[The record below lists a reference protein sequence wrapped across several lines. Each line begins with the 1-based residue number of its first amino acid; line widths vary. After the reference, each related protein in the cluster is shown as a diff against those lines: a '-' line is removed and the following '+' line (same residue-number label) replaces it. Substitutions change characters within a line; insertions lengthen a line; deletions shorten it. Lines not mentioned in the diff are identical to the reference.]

1 MDRVSR
7 PPARRGAMYG
17 GGLTVQAAEAPRQKV
32 RFTLFRNA
40 TGIVAKRLTLAPDG
54 TLVKASAANMAE
66 GTAETVT
73 DTLEG
78 LAGRLPA
85 LDQHEALGLG
95 ICDRA
100 PVQIVTAAAL
110 AKHPEA
116 VARTQEHFHFPA
128 GPALLGVDSDT
139 AANPD
144 ELVGALTA
152 VLPSFADAEKLVVFS
167 TSAGVY
173 RVGEDKPVARSKGL
187 HLYTTVLDGSDI
199 PRFGKAL
206 CRRLWLA
213 GFGHVEI
220 SKAGCLLVR
229 QIIDAATFAPE
240 RIVFE
245 SAPVLGEG
253 LERRP
258 PAPVYVVGCPLDTSL
273 CPDLTPGEEQ
283 EYERLVAEEKAK
295 MEPEAQPIRDA
306 WLLARGKAIAK
317 ARNIPYSEARSIAI
331 KAAEGMELEGDFVL
345 QFRDFGFVA
354 AADIVKD
361 ADSLAKYD
369 KAVLHDP
376 LEPDYKS
383 PWCAIFYA
391 NGGMDPKVY
400 SQAHGGQ
407 IFKLPPA
414 PVFLDK
420 RAAAEAQG
428 PEANAPDGLSLEYG
442 APFYMTKT
450 KRGFVYAGLNEAYFA
465 GLHGTQHC
473 ELYEPNERAFFR
485 YSDESGLF
493 AEVTADLLKQEISSL
508 ILDMGR
514 EKQVPGLMQDRDASR
529 LAAVIAQ
536 LKGIA
541 EQRDAFKK
549 TGRVIHL
556 ANGFLDLSG
565 DGPVLLP
572 FSPDFRS
579 RNQSPIAYH
588 PEATCPRFM
597 DELILPAVHPEDVSI
612 IQKYLGLS
620 LLGRN
625 IIQRLLILDGLAGRG
640 KTQLAIVFQHLV
652 GMVNCTQLRTEH
664 LNERFELF
672 RFLRK
677 TLLAGVD
684 AQADFLSTKGAV
696 VLKALVGG
704 DIMDAEQKGGTG
716 CFPIEGAF
724 AVVITCNSRLRVRLE
739 GDVGAW
745 KRRLL
750 IVRYEAPPPAK
761 KIPDFGAHLVKTEGS
776 GILNWAVDGLGALLN
791 DVERIGDI
799 ALTPR
804 QAGVVDS
811 LLAESDSLRHFLN
824 ARVERIEGGDLTVHE
839 IIESYAEY
847 CPDHG
852 WTPLP
857 HTILQNQIEGLML
870 EMFRTAKVQSIKRD
884 GKAARGF
891 RNVRFR
897 DESA

>member
-1 MDRVSR
+1 MSHK
-7 PPARRGAMYG
+7 
-17 GGLTVQAAEAPRQKV
+17 VQ
-32 RFTLFRNA
+32 FTIFRNA
-40 TGIVAKRLTLAPDG
+40 KSIMAKRLSLAPDG
-54 TLVKASAANMAE
+54 SLVKMSAANMTE

-73 DTLEG
+73 DTLAD
-78 LAGRLPA
+78 LAKLLRV
-85 LDQHEALGLG
+85 LDQQEALGLG

-100 PVQIVTAAAL
+100 PVQIVTAKAL

-128 GPALLGVDSDT
+128 GPALLYFDSDT
-139 AANPD
+139 AAGQD
-144 ELVGALTA
+144 ELVEAITQ
-152 VLPSFADAEKLVVFS
+152 VLPSFAGAEKLVVFS
-167 TSAGVY
+167 TSAGVH

-187 HLYTTVLDGSDI
+187 HLYTTVLDGFDL

-258 PAPVYVVGCPLDTSL
+258 PAPVYVAGCPLDTAL
-273 CPDLTPGEEQ
+273 CRDLTPGEEQ

-306 WLLARGKAIAK
+306 WLLARGKAISK
-317 ARNIPYSEARSIAI
+317 ARNIPYSEARNIAI

-345 QFRDFGFVA
+345 QFQEFGFVA
-354 AADIVKD
+354 VADIVQD
-361 ADSLAKYD
+361 ADALEKYD

-391 NGGMDPKVY
+391 NGGMDPVVY

-414 PVFLDK
+414 TVFRDK
-420 RAAAEAQG
+420 RAAAEAGGQETA
-428 PEANAPDGLSLEYG
+428 PPDGLIKEYG
-442 APFYMTKT
+442 QPFYLA
-450 KRGFVYAGLNEAYFA
+450 KRKKGFMYAGLNEAYFA
-465 GLHGTQHC
+465 GLHGTRNI

-485 YSDESGLF
+485 YCDETGLF

-508 ILDMGR
+508 ILEMGR
-514 EKQVPGLMQDRDASR
+514 EKRVPGLQQDRNASR
-529 LAAVIAQ
+529 LAAIIQQ

-549 TGRVIHL
+549 TGRYIHL
-556 ANGFLDLSG
+556 ANGVLDLSG

-579 RNQSPIAYH
+579 RNQSPIAYD
-588 PEATCPRFM
+588 PEATCPRFL
-597 DELILPAVHPEDVSI
+597 DELILPAVHPEDVAV
-612 IQKYLGLS
+612 IQKYLGLA

-625 IIQRLLILDGLAGRG
+625 IIQRLLILDGMAGRG
-640 KTQLAIVFQHLV
+640 KSQLSIVFQHLV

-684 AQADFLSTKGAV
+684 VQADFLSARGAP

-716 CFPIEGAF
+716 CFPIEGTF

-745 KRRLL
+745 RRRLL

-761 KIPDFGAHLVKTEGS
+761 KIPDFGANLVKTEGS
-776 GILNWAVDGLGALLN
+776 GILNWAIEGLSALLN
-791 DVERIGDI
+791 DVEQRGDI
-799 ALTPR
+799 VLTPR

-811 LLAESDSLRHFLN
+811 LLAESDSLRYFLN
-824 ARVERIEGGDLTVHE
+824 DRVERYVGGDLSIHE
-839 IIESYAEY
+839 IVEAYAEY
-847 CPDHG
+847 CPAHG
-852 WTPLP
+852 WSPLP
-857 HTILQNQIEGLML
+857 ITVVQRQIEGLML
-870 EMFRTAKVQSIKRD
+870 ELFQTVKVNSIERD
-884 GKAARGF
+884 GKSAKGF
-891 RNVRFR
+891 RNVHFKGIP
-897 DESA
+897 

>member
-1 MDRVSR
+1 MSNK
-7 PPARRGAMYG
+7 
-17 GGLTVQAAEAPRQKV
+17 VQ
-32 RFTLFRNA
+32 FTIFRNA
-40 TGIVAKRLTLAPDG
+40 KSIMAKRLSLAPDG
-54 TLVKASAANMAE
+54 SLVKVSAANMTE
-66 GTAETVT
+66 GTAETAT
-73 DTLEG
+73 DTLAD
-78 LAGRLPA
+78 LAKLLPA
-85 LDQHEALGLG
+85 LDQQEALGLG

-100 PVQIVTAAAL
+100 PVQVVTAAAL

-128 GPALLGVDSDT
+128 GPALLYFDSDT
-139 AANPD
+139 AAGQD
-144 ELVGALTA
+144 EFVEAITQ
-152 VLPSFADAEKLVVFS
+152 VLPTFAGAEKLVVFS
-167 TSAGVY
+167 TSAGVH

-187 HLYTTVLDGSDI
+187 HLYTTVLDGADL

-245 SAPVLGEG
+245 SAPILGEG

-258 PAPVYVVGCPLDTSL
+258 PAPVYVAGCPLDTAL
-273 CPDLTPGEEQ
+273 CRDLTPGEEQ
-283 EYERLVAEEKAK
+283 EYSRLVAEEKAR

-331 KAAEGMELEGDFVL
+331 KAAEGMDLEGDFVL
-345 QFRDFGFVA
+345 QFQEFGFVA
-354 AADIVKD
+354 VADIVKD
-361 ADSLAKYD
+361 ADALDKYD

-391 NGGMDPKVY
+391 NGGMDPVIF

-407 IFKLPPA
+407 TFKLPA
-414 PVFLDK
+414 LTMYQEK
-420 RAAAEAQG
+420 RTASEAEGREAA
-428 PEANAPDGLSLEYG
+428 APDGLMQEYG
-442 APFYMTKT
+442 NPYYLKKT
-450 KRGFVYAGLNEAYFA
+450 KKGFVYGGLNEAYFA
-465 GLHGTQHC
+465 GLHGSQNV

-485 YSDESGLF
+485 YCDESGLF

-508 ILDMGR
+508 ILGMGR
-514 EKQVPGLMQDRDASR
+514 EKRVPGLMQDRNAPR
-529 LAAVIAQ
+529 LAAIIAQ

-549 TGRVIHL
+549 NGRFLHL
-556 ANGFLDLSG
+556 ANGVLDLSG
-565 DGPVLLP
+565 DTPVLLP

-579 RNQSPIAYH
+579 RNASPIAYD
-588 PEATCPRFM
+588 PGATCPRFL
-597 DELILPAVHPEDVSI
+597 DELILPAVHPEDVSV

-625 IIQRLLILDGLAGRG
+625 IIQRLLILDGQAGRG
-640 KTQLAIVFQHLV
+640 KSQLSIVYQHLV
-652 GMVNCTQLRTEH
+652 GLVNCTQLRTEH
-664 LNERFELF
+664 LNERFELY

-684 AQADFLSTKGAV
+684 VQADFLSARGAP

-716 CFPIEGAF
+716 CFPIEGTF
-724 AVVITCNSRLRVRLE
+724 NVVITCNSRLRVRLE

-745 KRRLL
+745 RRRLL
-750 IVRYEAPPPAK
+750 IVRYEAPPPTK

-776 GILNWAVDGLGALLN
+776 GILNWAIEGLGDLLN
-791 DVERIGDI
+791 DVARFGDI

-804 QAGVVDS
+804 QSGVVDS
-811 LLAESDSLRHFLN
+811 LLAESDSLRHFLDDQVE
-824 ARVERIEGGDLTVHE
+824 RVEGDDLTVHE
-839 IIESYAEY
+839 IEEAYAEY
-847 CPDHG
+847 CPAQG

-857 HTILQNQIEGLML
+857 ITIIRRQIEGLML
-870 EMFRTAKVQSIKRD
+870 EMFRTVKVNSIERD
-884 GKAARGF
+884 GKSAKGF
-891 RNVRFR
+891 RHVRFKMVP
-897 DESA
+897 